1 MRTWTRSFVL
11 ALALGG
17 IAACNACTPT
27 ATTTEPEPSGTG
39 GTSAGSGGTTSTT
52 NSGGAGPATG
62 TGGSAGTGGSPTSSG
77 GAGGEQASG
86 AGGTPV
92 TSGTG
97 GSGGS
102 PVTSGSGG
110 ASASNP
116 DAGPSAPGP
125 GGSAKPSAGC
135 GKPNPAVGT
144 RMITTQGKNQS
155 YWVAIPPN
163 YDPAKPYPLGF
174 AFHGF
179 GLDDKTCHDGSECP
193 GFRTEVGQKA
203 ITVFPKSISAGW
215 EYPVM
220 YLGQNVKYV
229 EDLIALMK
237 SEYCVDENRIFVS
250 GVSSGGHFTHHLSCQ
265 LGDKLWAAVPI
276 AAYLEPAAM
285 ANCKGFPAQIHI
297 RGITDSLKKGQSA
310 RDFQAMRNG
319 CPTPPANM
327 EAMEKE
333 TLDAFTAKTKPP
345 KTMCASYEGCTQNQ
359 LRYCVFSQ
367 VTYNGGTHGWPDD
380 GGKLIAEFLAGV
392 K

>member
-1 MRTWTRSFVL
+1 VS
-11 ALALGG
+11 
-17 IAACNACTPT
+17 N
-27 ATTTEPEPSGTG
+27 TEG
-39 GTSAGSGGTTSTT
+39 
-52 NSGGAGPATG
+52 GGAP
-62 TGGSAGTGGSPTSSG
+62 G
-77 GAGGEQASG
+77 GA
-86 AGGTPV
+86 
-92 TSGTG
+92 
-97 GSGGS
+97 
-102 PVTSGSGG
+102 
-110 ASASNP
+110 
-116 DAGPSAPGP
+116 
-125 GGSAKPSAGC
+125 AKPSAGC
-135 GKPNPAVGT
+135 GKPNPAVGK
-144 RMITTQGKNQS
+144 RMITTGGKNQS
-155 YWVAIPPN
+155 YWVALPPG

-193 GFRTEVGQKA
+193 GFRTDVGAKA

-215 EYPVM
+215 EYPVV
-220 YLGQNVKYV
+220 YLPQNVKYV

-265 LGDKLWAAVPI
+265 LGDKLWAAIPI

-285 ANCKGFPAQIHI
+285 MNCKGFPAQIHI
-297 RGITDSLKKGQSA
+297 RGITDSLKKGQTA

-319 CPTPPANM
+319 CPTIPPGM

-333 TLDAFTAKTKPP
+333 VLDAFTTKLKPP
-345 KTMCASYEGCTQNQ
+345 KTSCLSYEGCTMNQ

-380 GGKLIAEFLAGV
+380 GGKLIAEFLGTL